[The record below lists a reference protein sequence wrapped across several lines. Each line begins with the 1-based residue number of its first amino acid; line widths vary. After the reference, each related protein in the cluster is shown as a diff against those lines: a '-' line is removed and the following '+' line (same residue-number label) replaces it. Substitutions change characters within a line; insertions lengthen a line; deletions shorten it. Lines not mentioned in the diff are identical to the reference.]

1 MGPYT
6 PLRSFYRFTQ
16 GTWVH
21 FSVPSDF
28 ERPKHRGYIIAV
40 DDAQALIIDEH
51 TVRLQRYVLN
61 YFYTD
66 FTHSAQFNIDT
77 HELKVSESQAPS
89 LPTNDLVH
97 PLIGKQVVVT
107 HGQQMGYHG
116 CIQEVGNAT
125 LTVELQ
131 ALFTSP
137 VSPRQ
142 NFAWHQLR
150 LM

>member
-6 PLRSFYRFTQ
+6 PPCSFYQFTQ

-21 FSVPSDF
+21 FSVPSNF
-28 ERPKHRGYIIAV
+28 ERPKRRGYIIAV
-40 DDAQALIIDEH
+40 DDVQALIIDEH

-77 HELKVSESQAPS
+77 HELEVSKSQAPS
-89 LPTNDLVH
+89 LPANTPVH

-107 HGQQMGYHG
+107 HGQQRGYHG
-116 CIQEVGNAT
+116 YIQVGNAA
-125 LTVELQ
+125 LTVKLQ

-137 VSPRQ
+137 VSPHQ